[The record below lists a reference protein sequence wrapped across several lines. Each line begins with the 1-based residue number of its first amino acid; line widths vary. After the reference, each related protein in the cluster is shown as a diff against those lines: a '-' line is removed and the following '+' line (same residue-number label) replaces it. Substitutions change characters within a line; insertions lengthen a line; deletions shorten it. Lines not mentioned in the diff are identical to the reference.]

1 MQQKYL
7 LVDKN
12 VLPEVFLKVVD
23 AKKLIASGKAKSL
36 SEAAKTVG
44 ISRSALYKYKDSI
57 FTCDSKIVDNI
68 ATFYATLED
77 RMGVL
82 SALISELYKAGANI
96 LTVNQNIPVDGVA
109 SVSVSARIDE
119 LTIEEDELIA
129 RLKAVDGIVEVK
141 YITSR

>member
-23 AKKLIASGKAKSL
+23 AKKLIAAGKAKSL
-36 SEAAKTVG
+36 SDAAKIVG
-44 ISRSALYKYKDSI
+44 ISRSALYKYKDSV
-57 FTCDSKIVDNI
+57 FNYDSKIVDNI

-82 SALISELYKAGANI
+82 SALITELYKAGANI

-119 LTIEEDELIA
+119 LTIEEDVLMN
-129 RLKAVDGIVEVK
+129 RLKTLDGVAEIK